1 MIYLVNA
8 PSGAKRK
15 RTAKRKPSAK
25 QLKAR
30 KKFAAMSR
38 ARAKARRLAASSK
51 TRRKGAAVMAAK
63 KSTRRRRKTTVRRAA
78 SPQRR
83 KRRVRRSRVRRSP
96 AVRVQRRG
104 RTVYASNGRRRRRY
118 RRNPGFSGGGIL
130 RMLQTAGKD
139 ALAVIGGLAGTN
151 FVARK
156 IPFGEGNKGI
166 EAAKKAAVAVLLSMV
181 AGKALGRGVG
191 EKVLIGGITAVGID
205 LLRNVPQ
212 LGTALAGDD
221 DLRYIARTGLSAY
234 ALPAAAPGMS
244 AYPSPGVG
252 GGDAAAYRH

>member
-83 KRRVRRSRVRRSP
+83 KRRVRRSRARRSP
-96 AVRVQRRG
+96 SIRVQRRG
-104 RTVYASNGRRRRRY
+104 RTVYASNGRRRRY

-130 RMLQTAGKD
+130 RMVQTAGKD
-139 ALAVIGGLAGTN
+139 ALAVLGGLAGTN

-191 EKVLIGGITAVGID
+191 EKVLIGGMTAVGID